1 MSNVVTLSTWSER
14 KQAGDAHEDRI
25 RAELGVRGWTVD
37 LLGQG
42 AMSEAVTAVLGRTRS
57 TLRYLPEFIAARHGD
72 LCLIDCKGR
81 ISPHTGRHSISRAAV
96 QAHVAM
102 RSFFDLPIYY
112 VFETMGVMTPFDVQR
127 FADTRVGARG
137 SYYLVPSAE
146 ARPFD
151 VFFGDQQFLFT
162 APDAA

>member
-1 MSNVVTLSTWSER
+1 MGDVVEIASWAAR
-14 KQAGDAHEDRI
+14 KAAGDAHEERTRD
-25 RAELGVRGWTVD
+25 ELWLRGWTVD

-42 AMSEAVTAVLGRTRS
+42 AMSAPVTSVLGRS
-57 TLRYLPEFIAARHGD
+57 KSPLRYMPEFIAARRGE

-81 ISPHTGRHSISRAAV
+81 ISPNTGRHSISRAAV

-102 RSFFDLPIYY
+102 RSLFDLPIYY

-127 FADTRVGARG
+127 FADMRVGGRGG
-137 SYYLVPSAE
+137 SYFLVPAFD

-151 VFFGDQQFLFT
+151 AFFGDIH
-162 APDAA
+162 PHAAAA